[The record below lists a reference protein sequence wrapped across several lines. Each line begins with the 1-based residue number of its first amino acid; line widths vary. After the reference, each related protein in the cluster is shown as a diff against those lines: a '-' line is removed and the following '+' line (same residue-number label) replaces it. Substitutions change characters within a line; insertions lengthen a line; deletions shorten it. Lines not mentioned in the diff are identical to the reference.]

1 MRRLIVSNILPGN
14 SHTINVI
21 VHQSRYFIFS
31 RYHRCENQQVGTR
44 LRIPQNNLFAP
55 VAKDIGTQVG
65 SGFGRIARSGI
76 AIIGQSNHTIHFRTV
91 PLVYLHPIQQFI
103 LQITVPIYSEF
114 TEGRFLVAI
123 IFPLQSYTFPLAVDH
138 ISNPR

>member
-44 LRIPQNNLFAP
+44 LRIPQNDLFAP

-103 LQITVPIYSEF
+103 LQITVPIYSE
-114 TEGRFLVAI
+114 GRFLVAI